1 MSKHETWRTKEYWRQ
16 VGGTLVLEFQAIQQR
31 RGRNGKRL
39 LDGVIIKNG
48 IDQIV
53 GSGSASFEGEDIT
66 VIQTKGSRLGMYLM
80 GQAFFSREI
89 MRRYN
94 PRSIETVAI
103 CAQGDAEMEAL
114 CTQFDIKVEI
124 IPDGTGTEIV
134 E

>member
-16 VGGTLVLEFQAIQQR
+16 EGGTLVLELLAIQQR

-48 IDQIV
+48 INKIV
-53 GSGSASFEGEDIT
+53 DSATAHIEGQDIV
-66 VIQTKGSRLGMYLM
+66 VIQTKGGRLGMYLM

-89 MRRYN
+89 
-94 PRSIETVAI
+94 
-103 CAQGDAEMEAL
+103 
-114 CTQFDIKVEI
+114 